1 MQRVIGIGIDGTTV
15 SITMGKT
22 VVPCLKGGYA
32 DSLDPQFLSY
42 MGSQEQDEQT
52 DGVYKTEDA
61 AFTMSSVVF
70 RTVFMP
76 AVAANG
82 AGNTRFPVVA
92 LRSHPELGDDS
103 DLLVDCRLKNL
114 AAAIEN
120 SSKAE
125 ETEIKLSVRQIKWTD
140 ARITINR
147 IAGVTQGTASI

>member
-1 MQRVIGIGIDGTTV
+1 MQRVVGIGIDGTNV
-15 SITMGKT
+15 SITAGKT
-22 VVPCLKGGYA
+22 VIPCLKAGYG

-42 MGSQEQDEQT
+42 LGSQEQDEQT
-52 DGVYKTEDA
+52 DGTYKTDDVA
-61 AFTMSSVVF
+61 ITMSSVVF
-70 RTVFMP
+70 RTLFMP
-76 AVAANG
+76 ALAATG
-82 AGNTRFPVVA
+82 AGNTRFPIVV

-103 DLLVDCRLKNL
+103 DLLMDCRVKNL

-147 IAGVTQGTASI
+147 IAGVTQGTASL